1 MEALTVLERKLA
13 ALIASKKQDLDTI
26 KALKDQVQVL
36 AEDNQQLKVQVEQ
49 LEYSL
54 LEGHQSKENLAEQ
67 NELTR
72 ELVGQLIKDIDLIV
86 NQENEQ

>member
-1 MEALTVLERKLA
+1 MEALTILEGKLA
-13 ALIASKKQDLDTI
+13 TLIASKKLDLEAI
-26 KALKDQVQVL
+26 KALKGQVQAL
-36 AEDNQQLKVQVEQ
+36 AEENQQLKAQIEQ

-54 LEGHQSKENLAEQ
+54 LEGHQNKENLAEQ
-67 NELTR
+67 HELTR